1 MANVPRENNGLTKQ
15 QNEFVRQYVQNGAK
29 QEAAALA
36 AGYAKGGA
44 RSVAYQL
51 LQREDIQ
58 NAIHRET
65 MQAARAY
72 GPLAI
77 KVLVELAEHAKS
89 ATVRQQAAA
98 TLADRAGIKS
108 NNIIEIHDLRSVEE
122 IDKELAYLLGDGS
135 DVGKIDISA
144 ELEGVKDDIH

>member
-1 MANVPRENNGLTKQ
+1 MANARREDNGLTKQ
-15 QNEFVRQYVQNGAK
+15 QNDFVYHYVQNGAK

-44 RSVAYQL
+44 RSAAYQL

-58 NAIHRET
+58 KAIHHET
-65 MQAARAY
+65 MSVARAY

-108 NNIIEIHDLRSVEE
+108 SNIIEIHDLRSVEE
-122 IDKELAYLLGDGS
+122 IDKELAYLLGDS
-135 DVGKIDISA
+135 QQDDKIDISA
-144 ELEGVKDDIH
+144 ELQGVKDDIH